1 MSSET
6 TPDSAENTTPE
17 GPATPAPTPGRARS
31 PWRRLLRNPAGAVGL
46 VLAATT
52 VTVAVAAPL
61 LAPQDPAAVDFD
73 RLLAQPSLTAWLGTD
88 ELGRDQVARVI
99 YGVRSSLFVGVLAVL
114 LAVLVAV
121 PLGLAAGYYRRIV
134 DPIVSRLT
142 DAVMAFPF
150 LVLAVGL
157 AAILGPSLTNAAIA
171 IGIAQIPP
179 LIRVMRGEALRL
191 SQENYVEGAIAGGA
205 SDLVVLFKHILP
217 NAGNALLVQ
226 ITVGIPA
233 AIIGEAMLS
242 FLGLGV
248 QPPTP
253 SLGVMLSDAMA
264 FFTHA
269 PWLAVFPGLMLVLVT
284 LGFNLL
290 GDGLRDALDPKGR
303 RR

>member
-1 MSSET
+1 MSTEAAPP
-6 TPDSAENTTPE
+6 TPTSD
-17 GPATPAPTPGRARS
+17 GPAPDTGPPRRRS
-31 PWRRLLRNPAGAVGL
+31 TWRRLLRNPAGVTGL
-46 VLAATT
+46 VLSLLFVAT
-52 VTVAVAAPL
+52 ALLAPV

-73 RLLAQPSLTAWLGTD
+73 RLLAQPSGSSPLGTD
-88 ELGRDQVARVI
+88 ELGRDQVSRVLHGI
-99 YGVRSSLFVGVLAVL
+99 RASLFVGVLAVL
-114 LAVLVAV
+114 LAVVLAV
-121 PLGLAAGYYRRIV
+121 PLGLVAGYYRRVV
-134 DPIVSRLT
+134 DPVVSRLT

-171 IGIAQIPP
+171 IGVSQIPP
-179 LIRVMRGEALRL
+179 LIRVIRGETIRL
-191 SQENYVEGAIAGGA
+191 CQENFVDGAVAGGA
-205 SDLVVLFKHILP
+205 GDGVVLFRHVLP
-217 NAGNALLVQ
+217 NAMNALLVQ

-233 AIIGEAMLS
+233 AIIGESLLS

-253 SLGVMLSDAMA
+253 SLGVMLSSAQP
-264 FFTHA
+264 FFAPA
-269 PWLAVFPGLMLVLVT
+269 PWLAVFPGLVLVLVT